1 VVIISLVHRLLG
13 NTVKFYNL
21 KENDEQVSFAQAVKQ
36 GLGKNQGLFFP
47 VNMPKLENIDELLAM
62 PLVERSVKVLHPFV
76 ESDLSKSELT
86 EIVTDAFNFPALLQ
100 PISKDRAI
108 LELFHGPTLAFKDF
122 GARFMAKCLQAFVA
136 KDAKASGQTK
146 PLTILTATSGDTG
159 AAVAHAFHGIHN
171 IRVVIMYPKGKI
183 SLLQE
188 KMFTTLGGNI
198 ETLAVD
204 GDFDDCQALVKQ
216 SFDDRELANTIGLN
230 SANSI
235 NISRL
240 LAQVCY
246 YFEAVAQISR
256 AKSDLS
262 NIVFSIPSG
271 NFGNLTAGLF
281 AKAMGLP
288 IKRFIAATNAND
300 TVPRYLETGEWTPNQ
315 TVATISNA
323 MDVSN
328 PNNWPRV
335 EHMLKAGLVEAGC
348 VSSYSIDEEQTQ
360 STVIQ
365 LTKLGYISE
374 PHAAV
379 AYKALQYSGVEGE
392 FGVFLGT
399 AHPAKFKEVVE
410 SILGQPIGL
419 PKELADCAGEPG
431 LSLDLKA
438 NFSDLRDYLLN

>member
-1 VVIISLVHRLLG
+1 M
-13 NTVKFYNL
+13 KFYNL
-21 KENDEQVSFAQAVKQ
+21 KENDEQVSFSGAVKQ
-36 GLGKNQGLFFP
+36 GLGRNQGLFFP
-47 VNMPKLENIDELLAM
+47 ENIPSFNNIEQLLAL

-76 ESDLSKSELT
+76 SEDLTEEQLT
-86 EIVTDAFNFPALLQ
+86 EIVTDAFNFPAQIQ
-100 PISKDRAI
+100 PISEKRAI

-122 GARFMAKCLQAFVA
+122 GARFMARCLQAFS
-136 KDAKASGQTK
+136 KDKK
-146 PLTILTATSGDTG
+146 ITILTATSGDTG
-159 AAVAHAFHGIHN
+159 AAVAHAFHGIDN

-188 KMFTTLGGNI
+188 KMFTTLGDNI
-198 ETLAVD
+198 ETIAVE

-216 SFDDRELANTIGLN
+216 SFDDQELKTAIGLN

-240 LAQVCY
+240 LAQICY
-246 YFEAVAQISR
+246 YFEAVAQLYR
-256 AKSDLS
+256 QKGKSALNDL
-262 NIVFSIPSG
+262 VFSVPSG

-300 TVPRYLETGEWTPNQ
+300 TVPRYLQTGEWTPNK
-315 TVATISNA
+315 TVATMSNA

-335 EHMLKAGLVEAGC
+335 EHMLKSGIVASDC
-348 VSSYSIDEEQTQ
+348 VSSVSIDEEQTQ
-360 STVIQ
+360 MTMFA
-365 LTKLGYISE
+365 LAKLGYITE

-379 AYKALQYSGVEGE
+379 AYKALQYNANDDE

-410 SILGQPIGL
+410 STLGQPIGL
-419 PKELADCAGEPG
+419 PKELADCASETI
-431 LSLDLKA
+431 LSITMA
-438 NFSDLRDYLLN
+438 NDFAELRSYLLAQ

>member
-1 VVIISLVHRLLG
+1 
-13 NTVKFYNL
+13 VKFYNL
-21 KENDEQVSFAQAVKQ
+21 KENDEQVSFAGAVKQ

-47 VNMPKLENIDELLAM
+47 ETIPVLDNIDELLAM
-62 PLVERSVKVLHPFV
+62 PLVERSVHVLYPFV
-76 ESDLSKSELT
+76 KDDLTKKQLSD
-86 EIVTDAFNFPALLQ
+86 IVTSAFNFPAQIQ

-122 GARFMAKCLQAFVA
+122 GARFMAKCLQAFS
-136 KDAKASGQTK
+136 KDKK
-146 PLTILTATSGDTG
+146 ITILTATSGDTG
-159 AAVAHAFHGIHN
+159 AAVAHAFHGIEN
-171 IRVVIMYPKGKI
+171 IRVVILYPKGKI

-198 ETLAVD
+198 ETLAID
-204 GDFDDCQALVKQ
+204 GSFDDCQALVKK
-216 SFDDRELANTIGLN
+216 SFDDKELASTIGLN

-240 LAQVCY
+240 LAQICY
-246 YFEAVAQISR
+246 YFEAVAQLSR
-256 AKSDLS
+256 QKCKTELD
-262 NIVFSIPSG
+262 NIVVSIPSG

-281 AKAMGLP
+281 AKALGLP

-300 TVPRYLETGEWTPNQ
+300 TVPRYLETGEWTPNE

-323 MDVSN
+323 MDVSD
-328 PNNWPRV
+328 PNNWPRI
-335 EHMLKAGLVEAGC
+335 EHMLKSGIVPSDC
-348 VSSYSIDEEQTQ
+348 ISSVSIDEEQTQ
-360 STVIQ
+360 STVLQ
-365 LTKLGYISE
+365 LAKLGYISE

-379 AYKALQYSGVEGE
+379 AYKALQYNATEEE

-419 PKELADCAGEPG
+419 PKELADCASETI
-431 LSLDLKA
+431 LSKDMA
-438 NFSDLRDYLLN
+438 NDFSDLREYLLLNDK

>member
-1 VVIISLVHRLLG
+1 L
-13 NTVKFYNL
+13 KFYNL
-21 KENDEQVSFAQAVKQ
+21 KENDEQVSFAGAVKQ

-47 VNMPKLENIDELLAM
+47 ETIPGFDNIDELLAM
-62 PLVERSVKVLHPFV
+62 PLVERSVQVLYPFV
-76 ESDLSKSELT
+76 KDDLSKEQLT
-86 EIVTDAFNFPALLQ
+86 DIVTSAFNFPAQIQ
-100 PISKDRAI
+100 PINKNRAI

-122 GARFMAKCLQAFVA
+122 GARFMAKCLQAFS
-136 KDAKASGQTK
+136 KDKK
-146 PLTILTATSGDTG
+146 ITILTATSGDTG
-159 AAVAHAFHGIHN
+159 AAVAHAFHDIEN
-171 IRVVIMYPKGKI
+171 IRVVILYPKGKI

-198 ETLAVD
+198 ETLAID
-204 GDFDDCQALVKQ
+204 GSFDDCQALVKK
-216 SFDDRELANTIGLN
+216 SFDDKALASTIGLN

-240 LAQVCY
+240 LAQICY
-246 YFEAVAQISR
+246 YFEAVAQLSR
-256 AKSDLS
+256 QKCKTELND
-262 NIVFSIPSG
+262 IVVSIPSG

-281 AKAMGLP
+281 AKALGLP

-300 TVPRYLETGEWTPNQ
+300 TVPRYLETGEWTPHE

-323 MDVSN
+323 MDVSD

-335 EHMLKAGLVEAGC
+335 EHMLKSGIVPSDC
-348 VSSYSIDEEQTQ
+348 ISSVSIDEEQTQ
-360 STVIQ
+360 STVLQ
-365 LTKLGYISE
+365 LAKLGYISE

-379 AYKALQYSGVEGE
+379 AYKALQYNASESE

-419 PKELADCAGEPG
+419 PKELADCASETI
-431 LSLDLKA
+431 LSKEMAA
-438 NFSDLRDYLLN
+438 NFNDLSDYLLSNNQ

>member
-1 VVIISLVHRLLG
+1 
-13 NTVKFYNL
+13 VKFYNL
-21 KENDEQVSFAQAVKQ
+21 KENDEQVSFAGAVKQ

-47 VNMPKLENIDELLAM
+47 ETIPVLDNIDELLAM
-62 PLVERSVKVLHPFV
+62 PLVERSVHVLYPFV
-76 ESDLSKSELT
+76 KDDLTKDQLT
-86 EIVTDAFNFPALLQ
+86 EIVTSAFNFPAQIQ

-122 GARFMAKCLQAFVA
+122 GARFMAKCLQKFS
-136 KDAKASGQTK
+136 KDKK
-146 PLTILTATSGDTG
+146 ITILTATSGDTG
-159 AAVAHAFHGIHN
+159 AAVAHAFHGIEN
-171 IRVVIMYPKGKI
+171 IRVVILYPKGKI

-198 ETLAVD
+198 ETLAID
-204 GDFDDCQALVKQ
+204 GSFDDCQALVKK
-216 SFDDRELANTIGLN
+216 SFDDKELATTIGLN

-240 LAQVCY
+240 LAQICY
-246 YFEAVAQISR
+246 YFEAVAQLTR
-256 AKSDLS
+256 QKCKTELD
-262 NIVFSIPSG
+262 NIVVSIPSG

-281 AKAMGLP
+281 AKALGLP

-300 TVPRYLETGEWTPNQ
+300 TVPRYLETGEWTPNE

-323 MDVSN
+323 MDVSD
-328 PNNWPRV
+328 PNNWPRI
-335 EHMLKAGLVEAGC
+335 EHMLKSGIVPSDC
-348 VSSYSIDEEQTQ
+348 ISSVSIDEEQTQ
-360 STVIQ
+360 STVLQ
-365 LTKLGYISE
+365 LAKLGYISE

-379 AYKALQYSGVEGE
+379 AYKALQYNANEGE

-419 PKELADCAGEPG
+419 PKELADCASETI
-431 LSLDLKA
+431 LSKDMA
-438 NFSDLRDYLLN
+438 ADFSDLREYLLLHDK